1 VPLLTFDFLS
11 CIYSRD
17 RDRFSPTSENRTN
30 IIEEGNWRQAVLIM
44 RTAISKAEI
53 ESEVASRFA
62 TAFKL
67 QEKPPVAVVSTGI
80 PEVDS
85 LTGGFPRGAITEI
98 FGSASSGRTSFM
110 ISALAYA
117 TTHEEVCVL
126 IDTNDTFDPASAA
139 EAGLNLERLLWI
151 RCAANVEHAFK
162 AADLL
167 LQGGGFGIVV
177 LDIGDVV
184 GTDARR
190 IISSWWY
197 RFRRVVENTPTAL
210 LVIAE
215 DSCVRSC
222 ASLALKLNRE
232 VDVWS
237 SVSQTSDSD
246 IFNRLSLVMPH
257 PITNNPTHSNLIISI
272 QLRIS
277 RQKPVHLGVGE
288 TQFRAQAL

>member
-1 VPLLTFDFLS
+1 
-11 CIYSRD
+11 
-17 RDRFSPTSENRTN
+17 
-30 IIEEGNWRQAVLIM
+30 M
-44 RTAISKAEI
+44 RAAISKSEI

-80 PEVDS
+80 SEVDS
-85 LTGGFPRGAITEI
+85 LTGGLPRGAITEI

-126 IDTNDTFDPASAA
+126 IDTNDTFDPLSAA

-177 LDIGDVV
+177 LDIGDVA
-184 GTDARR
+184 GKDARR

-222 ASLALKLNRE
+222 ASLALKMNRE
-232 VDVWS
+232 LDLWS
-237 SVSQTSDSD
+237 SVSQTSDPD
-246 IFNRLSLVMPH
+246 IFNRLSLVTPH
-257 PITNNPTHSNLIISI
+257 PITNKPTHSNLISSI
-272 QLRIS
+272 QLQIS
-277 RQKPVHLGVGE
+277 RQKPVHLGLGE
-288 TQFRAQAL
+288 AQFRAQVPQLDSLR

>member
-1 VPLLTFDFLS
+1 
-11 CIYSRD
+11 
-17 RDRFSPTSENRTN
+17 
-30 IIEEGNWRQAVLIM
+30 M
-44 RTAISKAEI
+44 
-53 ESEVASRFA
+53 
-62 TAFKL
+62 
-67 QEKPPVAVVSTGI
+67 
-80 PEVDS
+80 
-85 LTGGFPRGAITEI
+85 
-98 FGSASSGRTSFM
+98 
-110 ISALAYA
+110 
-117 TTHEEVCVL
+117 L
-126 IDTNDTFDPASAA
+126 IDTNDTFDPISAA

-222 ASLALKLNRE
+222 ATLALKLNRE
-232 VDVWS
+232 IDIWT
-237 SVSQTSDSD
+237 SVSQPSDSD
-246 IFNRLSLVMPH
+246 IFKGLSLVMPH
-257 PITNNPTHSNLIISI
+257 PITNPTHSYLISSMEL
-272 QLRIS
+272 QIS
-277 RQKPVHLGVGE
+277 RKKPVHLGSGE
-288 TQFRAQAL
+288 TICAQIIVARLDNLRKFSLIFVSCC

>member
-1 VPLLTFDFLS
+1 
-11 CIYSRD
+11 
-17 RDRFSPTSENRTN
+17 
-30 IIEEGNWRQAVLIM
+30 M
-44 RTAISKAEI
+44 RAAISKAEI
-53 ESEVASRFA
+53 ESEVSSRFA

-67 QEKPPVAVVSTGI
+67 QEKPPVALISTGI

-85 LTGGFPRGAITEI
+85 LTGGLPRGAITEI

-110 ISALAYA
+110 ISALANA

-162 AADLL
+162 ATDLL

-184 GTDARR
+184 RTEARR

-222 ASLALKLNRE
+222 ASLALKLSRE

-237 SVSQTSDSD
+237 SVSQASDPD
-246 IFNRLSLVMPH
+246 VFNRLSLITPH
-257 PITNNPTHSNLIISI
+257 PIINNPTHSNLISSV
-272 QLRIS
+272 QLQIS

-288 TQFRAQAL
+288 SQFRVQAL

>member
-1 VPLLTFDFLS
+1 
-11 CIYSRD
+11 
-17 RDRFSPTSENRTN
+17 
-30 IIEEGNWRQAVLIM
+30 M

-53 ESEVASRFA
+53 ESEVVSRFA

-80 PEVDS
+80 AEVDS
-85 LTGGFPRGAITEI
+85 LTGGLPRGAITEI
-98 FGSASSGRTSFM
+98 FGSASSGRTSLM

-117 TTHEEVCVL
+117 TAHEEVCVL
-126 IDTNDTFDPASAA
+126 IDTNDTFDPISAT

-162 AADLL
+162 ATDLL

-177 LDIGDVV
+177 LDIGDLV

-232 VDVWS
+232 AEVWS
-237 SVSQTSDSD
+237 SVSQTSDSE
-246 IFNRLSLVMPH
+246 IFKGLSLVMPH
-257 PITNNPTHSNLIISI
+257 PITNPTHSYLITSM
-272 QLRIS
+272 QLQIS
-277 RQKPVHLGVGE
+277 RKKPVHLGPSE
-288 TQFRAQAL
+288 AQFRARAR

>member
-1 VPLLTFDFLS
+1 
-11 CIYSRD
+11 
-17 RDRFSPTSENRTN
+17 
-30 IIEEGNWRQAVLIM
+30 M
-44 RTAISKAEI
+44 RAAISKAEI

-62 TAFKL
+62 TAFKF

-80 PEVDS
+80 SEVDS
-85 LTGGFPRGAITEI
+85 LTGGLPRGAITEI

-117 TTHEEVCVL
+117 TTQEEVCVL
-126 IDTNDTFDPASAA
+126 IDTNDTFDPISAA

-177 LDIGDVV
+177 LDIGDV
-184 GTDARR
+184 GGSEARR

-237 SVSQTSDSD
+237 SVSQRSEPDTS
-246 IFNRLSLVMPH
+246 NRLSLVTPY
-257 PITNNPTHSNLIISI
+257 PIAINPTHSNLISSI
-272 QLRIS
+272 QVQIS
-277 RQKPVHLGVGE
+277 RQKPVNPGAGE
-288 TQFRAQAL
+288 AQFRARAQ

>member
-1 VPLLTFDFLS
+1 
-11 CIYSRD
+11 
-17 RDRFSPTSENRTN
+17 
-30 IIEEGNWRQAVLIM
+30 M
-44 RTAISKAEI
+44 RSALSKAEI
-53 ESEVASRFA
+53 ESEVANRIA

-80 PEVDS
+80 AEVDS
-85 LTGGFPRGAITEI
+85 LTGGLPRGAITEI

-126 IDTNDTFDPASAA
+126 IDTNDTFDPLSAA
-139 EAGLNLERLLWI
+139 NSGLNLERLLWV

-162 AADLL
+162 ATDLL
-167 LQGGGFGIVV
+167 LQAGGFGIVV

-232 VDVWS
+232 VDAWS
-237 SVSQTSDSD
+237 SVSQTSDPD
-246 IFNRLSLVMPH
+246 TFNRFSLVTSRH
-257 PITNNPTHSNLIISI
+257 FTNPTHSNLLNNMRF
-272 QLRIS
+272 QIS
-277 RQKPVHLGVGE
+277 RQKPVHPGTGE
-288 TQFRAQAL
+288 TQFRAQAQ

>member
-1 VPLLTFDFLS
+1 
-11 CIYSRD
+11 
-17 RDRFSPTSENRTN
+17 
-30 IIEEGNWRQAVLIM
+30 M
-44 RTAISKAEI
+44 RAAISRADI
-53 ESEVASRFA
+53 ESEVSSRFA

-67 QEKPPVAVVSTGI
+67 QEKPPIAVVSTGI
-80 PEVDS
+80 WEVDS
-85 LTGGFPRGAITEI
+85 LTGGLPRGAITEI

-110 ISALAYA
+110 ISALACA

-126 IDTNDTFDPASAA
+126 IDTNDTFDPISAA
-139 EAGLNLERLLWI
+139 KAGLNLERLLWI

-237 SVSQTSDSD
+237 SVSQTSEPD
-246 IFNRLSLVMPH
+246 IFNRLSLVTPRH
-257 PITNNPTHSNLIISI
+257 LPNNPTHSNLISSMQFQIV
-272 QLRIS
+272 L
-277 RQKPVHLGVGE
+277 QKPVHIGAGE
-288 TQFRAQAL
+288 AQFRAQA

>member
-1 VPLLTFDFLS
+1 
-11 CIYSRD
+11 
-17 RDRFSPTSENRTN
+17 
-30 IIEEGNWRQAVLIM
+30 M
-44 RTAISKAEI
+44 RAAISKAEI

-67 QEKPPVAVVSTGI
+67 NEKPPVAVISTGI

-85 LTGGFPRGAITEI
+85 LTGGLPRGAITEI

-126 IDTNDTFDPASAA
+126 IDTNDTFDPISAA

-162 AADLL
+162 ATDLL

-197 RFRRVVENTPTAL
+197 RFRRVVENTPTAF

-215 DSCVRSC
+215 DSCVRSS

-246 IFNRLSLVMPH
+246 ILNRLSLVIPH
-257 PITNNPTHSNLIISI
+257 PLTNNPTHSNLISSI
-272 QLRIS
+272 QLQIS
-277 RQKPVHLGVGE
+277 RQKPVHLGAGE
-288 TQFRAQAL
+288 AQFRARAL